1 MISPTERSDTM
12 RAAGYFALAST
23 ALVCLLWLPFGFG
36 MVGNIEEWDILS
48 LLTRHGVFFF
58 AGENSPLA
66 SHRLRPLTAAPN
78 AVAYLLSPDSFFAM
92 HLLQMGSL
100 IIKGVAAAL
109 MGYWLLRSRLYAV
122 LLGLLVIVLPADT
135 MQLSFRS
142 FHINCAVALGMAGVA
157 GLLYAYE
164 RRELTGRGGII
175 LALLSAV
182 CLGIAIQIYEV
193 ALVFVPFPFLL
204 LWARNGLRGTLRIAF
219 AQLPVTALWSV
230 AVAVCLG
237 YIYTVLAH
245 GSTYQ
250 SSVVGGQS
258 TSVQMVKERL
268 WVLAFTGM
276 GRALVGGWIDAAMIL
291 MHEFRTYV
299 YVLATGVVIAAIL
312 VVALRSGKSA
322 LPAQEAAVGQRWVSA
337 RVVAI
342 GLVMTAIGYL
352 PFLSSPAHMAISQR
366 TFLFATL
373 GAALA
378 TTGVLAL
385 LFGGC
390 RPRAVV
396 AAGTLLVTVGLS
408 AQMFQFQHYQNL
420 SDTERQVLANVVKT
434 VPAIG
439 PETNVVILDGSE
451 RIGSVWMLRDNM
463 FHALTYLYGA
473 PVNLVHTC
481 TVPGDYWQRL
491 DPYGRPGNCARSANG
506 WVFTDG
512 PAVGAPG
519 QPVRQ
524 PQVKIEVA
532 DASAVVVK
540 VDSGGNVDALP
551 DQLARLKNGDDVLS
565 RRYAKVLADRSWPL
579 AIDQFRHQDTSDSF
593 RWDFGRWWSLEAA
606 VHGRGWQDSQWAND
620 GKFKKV
626 SIAWANM
633 PDASLV
639 FNLQPRDTEYLV
651 KGRIQAV
658 AGNTDRK
665 AVTISINGGPKH
677 PLEWITDNEFY
688 TYVPA
693 GELVKGRNEAVFHVP
708 VDMNFYGVGIA
719 MDWVRFT
726 PRN

>member
-291 MHEFRTYV
+291 MHEFRTYA
-299 YVLATGVVIAAIL
+299 YVLATGVVFRAGSVEAAWHVFVGLAQPLPLDRGKHLWPLIL
-312 VVALRSGKSA
+312 APLFA
-322 LPAQEAAVGQRWVSA
+322 FLLPASQDIVGALTRRPNPWLA
-337 RVVAI
+337 GLL
-342 GLVMTAIGYL
+342 GLV
-352 PFLSSPAHMAISQR
+352 
-366 TFLFATL
+366 LFA
-373 GAALA
+373 
-378 TTGVLAL
+378 L
-385 LFGGC
+385 LLHMGG
-390 RPRAVV
+390 
-396 AAGTLLVTVGLS
+396 
-408 AQMFQFQHYQNL
+408 
-420 SDTERQVLANVVKT
+420 
-434 VPAIG
+434 
-439 PETNVVILDGSE
+439 
-451 RIGSVWMLRDNM
+451 RDLHE
-463 FHALTYLYGA
+463 FVY
-473 PVNLVHTC
+473 
-481 TVPGDYWQRL
+481 
-491 DPYGRPGNCARSANG
+491 
-506 WVFTDG
+506 F
-512 PAVGAPG
+512 
-519 QPVRQ
+519 
-524 PQVKIEVA
+524 
-532 DASAVVVK
+532 
-540 VDSGGNVDALP
+540 
-551 DQLARLKNGDDVLS
+551 
-565 RRYAKVLADRSWPL
+565 
-579 AIDQFRHQDTSDSF
+579 
-593 RWDFGRWWSLEAA
+593 
-606 VHGRGWQDSQWAND
+606 
-620 GKFKKV
+620 KF
-626 SIAWANM
+626 
-633 PDASLV
+633 
-639 FNLQPRDTEYLV
+639 
-651 KGRIQAV
+651 
-658 AGNTDRK
+658 
-665 AVTISINGGPKH
+665 
-677 PLEWITDNEFY
+677 
-688 TYVPA
+688 
-693 GELVKGRNEAVFHVP
+693 
-708 VDMNFYGVGIA
+708 
-719 MDWVRFT
+719 
-726 PRN
+726 